1 MLAVRPLAWCYA
13 GLPDTGA
20 NAALTHTP
28 LFSRRTPSPASS
40 TWKTR
45 SLERS
50 WMSQRGKMIAPP
62 PHPPSQSPK
71 LLLDVSLERYSSCF
85 LHISALMFP

>member
-1 MLAVRPLAWCYA
+1 MLAVRPLACCYA
-13 GLPDTGA
+13 VALPDTGA

-28 LFSRRTPSPASS
+28 LFSLRTPSPASS

-45 SLERS
+45 RLERS

-62 PHPPSQSPK
+62 PPSQNPK

-85 LHISALMFP
+85 LHILALMFP